1 MPSEA
6 AMDDG
11 TVGAIAFLFLLLV
24 GVVFVVA
31 VLRIPPLL
39 KLIIARLDLVLEQLE
54 KLRIERRL

>member
-1 MPSEA
+1 
-6 AMDDG
+6 MDDG